1 MENTDIKIATCGRLR
16 SGKTTA
22 EQYLCAI
29 HDFTPFAFAD
39 PLKYSFYNLFPQYR
53 SQPKPRA
60 LLQKYGEDMCA
71 IDPHVWIR
79 PTFESIK
86 RTTGIAAIEGRTP
99 RILITDLRKQTEL
112 DEVRRQGFT
121 VIRITAPEEL
131 RIKRARE
138 AGDDFNVE
146 DLTHPTEISVDGF
159 DCDYEVSNEGDSFDL
174 YAQLNRI
181 ISKLEADK

>member
-1 MENTDIKIATCGRLR
+1 MSVTKIALAGKLR
-16 SGKTTA
+16 SGKTTV

-29 HDFTPFAFAD
+29 HDFTPYAFAD

-79 PTFESIK
+79 PTFERID
-86 RTTGIAAIEGRTP
+86 RTIGIAAIEGRTP

-131 RIKRARE
+131 RIRRARE
-138 AGDDFNVE
+138 AGDDFALE
-146 DLTHPTEISVDGF
+146 DLAHPTETMVDGF
-159 DCDYEVSNEGDSFDL
+159 DVDFEVSNDGDSLEL
-174 YAQLNRI
+174 YAQIDAVLKEI
-181 ISKLEADK
+181 GGGAY

>member
-1 MENTDIKIATCGRLR
+1 MKIALAGKLR
-16 SGKTTA
+16 SGKTTV

-60 LLQKYGEDMCA
+60 LLQRYGEGMCA

-79 PTFESIK
+79 PTFERID

-131 RIKRARE
+131 RIRRAVE

-146 DLTHPTEISVDGF
+146 DLYHATEMAVDNF
-159 DCDYEVSNEGDSFDL
+159 AVDYEVSNEGDAFML
-174 YAQLNRI
+174 YAQIDRI
-181 ISKLEADK
+181 LAELEVK